1 VVQTV
6 SAGLV
11 EAFRIPEGTDVL
23 VEQANQP
30 GAGLQHP
37 GGQLIGLRK
46 RDRAV
51 GWDLGEWTMTEAVPA
66 APEERE
72 GLHGR
77 NLASN
82 GEGS

>member
-1 VVQTV
+1 MIQPV
-6 SAGLV
+6 SPRFIETPG
-11 EAFRIPEGTDVL
+11 IPERDEVL
-23 VEQANQP
+23 AEQANQP